1 MKFLRK
7 IIFWI
12 LIASAIF
19 AGGYF
24 FIHYYNPTLNILEF
38 YHNYQTYLIFLYISI
53 ILIYVCT
60 ITHSRVTT
68 TIMVWLLLINFFW
81 LASFFT
87 QNILGIPTSE
97 FYALT
102 ILFLVALAITH
113 IKHRIRYP
121 LIILTIIPF
130 VIILLNHALPL
141 YQESP
146 DFQGFY
152 ASQDTSLII
161 QSRDN
166 AQTIQDTE
174 SKITIK
180 TDTTERIVD
189 LLLTSQAI
197 PLGKETTQIIF
208 SSKTG
213 LQNTFAYITFPQG
226 TIITLHPQSAA
237 TLSQSTTTLSESAI
251 RDPRSATLNIL
262 QGKINIYTPPEQSG
276 YLLLTWDLTQTTLD
290 DTGNM
295 QYMIDDFLRR
305 RNEYFIN
312 QIGGEIMLNASVDAF
327 IGRYISLANSSIK
340 TLENIIAM
348 IPFTIIRSPFTLS
361 SFDQNK
367 LNYDTFHTYVDY
379 KKSASF
385 TAPEGSTQRI
395 TRDTQK
401 GRNES
406 NVKARR
412 DIIKNT
418 FNSRFGKE

>member
-1 MKFLRK
+1 
-7 IIFWI
+7 
-12 LIASAIF
+12 
-19 AGGYF
+19 
-24 FIHYYNPTLNILEF
+24 
-38 YHNYQTYLIFLYISI
+38 
-53 ILIYVCT
+53 
-60 ITHSRVTT
+60 
-68 TIMVWLLLINFFW
+68 LLINFFW

-276 YLLLTWDLTQTTLD
+276 YLLLT
-290 DTGNM
+290 
-295 QYMIDDFLRR
+295 
-305 RNEYFIN
+305 
-312 QIGGEIMLNASVDAF
+312 
-327 IGRYISLANSSIK
+327 
-340 TLENIIAM
+340 
-348 IPFTIIRSPFTLS
+348 
-361 SFDQNK
+361 
-367 LNYDTFHTYVDY
+367 
-379 KKSASF
+379 
-385 TAPEGSTQRI
+385 
-395 TRDTQK
+395 
-401 GRNES
+401 
-406 NVKARR
+406 
-412 DIIKNT
+412 
-418 FNSRFGKE
+418 